1 MSMLPLSPL
10 KAALLREGLLERA
23 VMRILDDC
31 PFVLSSVGHLIERSI
46 KQRKESS
53 SDLRNILQKDGVPAE
68 AVSKIMKW
76 LEKWLMCMVYRDANP
91 ISIDEMG
98 KALAVCLY
106 RCADQQD
113 YNVAESLV
121 LRRADLEQKWEGGT
135 ALMHA
140 SADVHKGI
148 ESSKGLGFRVRMVE
162 LLLFY
167 KANANARFESR

>member
-1 MSMLPLSPL
+1 MSMLPLSTL
-10 KAALLREGLLERA
+10 KSALLREGLLERA
-23 VMRILDDC
+23 VMRTLDDC
-31 PFVLSSVGHLIERSI
+31 PFVLPSVGRLIERSI
-46 KQRKESS
+46 RQRKKTS
-53 SDLRNILQKDGVPAE
+53 SDLRDILQKDGIPIE
-68 AVSKIMKW
+68 TVSKIMKW

-91 ISIDEMG
+91 ISRDEMG

-113 YNVAESLV
+113 CNVAENLV
-121 LRRADLEQKWEGGT
+121 LRRADLEQRWEGGT

-148 ESSKGLGFRVRMVE
+148 ESSKGLGVRVRMVE

-167 KANANARFESR
+167 NANVNARFESR